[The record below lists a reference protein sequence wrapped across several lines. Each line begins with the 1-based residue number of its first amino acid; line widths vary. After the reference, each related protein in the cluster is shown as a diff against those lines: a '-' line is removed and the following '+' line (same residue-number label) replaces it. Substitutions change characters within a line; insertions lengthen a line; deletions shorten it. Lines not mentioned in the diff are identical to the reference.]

1 MLIESFISRKEK
13 FSFAIGIELFREY
26 DVVTGKQV
34 GDLFGFQP
42 RTNTALCK
50 KWVEAG
56 FLEIVDPSLK
66 SRKYSL
72 ASKYKKL
79 LG

>member
-1 MLIESFISRKEK
+1 LPLKNSFSTINDSLTITKEILPTEKRKK
-13 FSFAIGIELFREY
+13 GRS
-26 DVVTGKQV
+26 DTGFFV
-34 GDLFGFQP
+34 
-42 RTNTALCK
+42 AWK

-72 ASKYKKL
+72 AGKYKEL
-79 LG
+79 LSA